1 MRFSVD
7 ELEIRRPIWIALSE
21 LYLDTEPDWA
31 RVAGICARSPFAIP
45 ELRRILFDE
54 VHPVVYRNLWSTAG
68 VWDGFDQD
76 WLITVMLARK
86 RAPVFRL
93 PWPEERRYPWRELK
107 PQLVSARQRSAQAP

>member
-1 MRFSVD
+1 MD

-31 RVAGICARSPFAIP
+31 RVARICARSPFAIP

-54 VHPVVYRNLWSTAG
+54 VHPVVHRNLWSTAG

-107 PQLVSARQRSAQAP
+107 PHLLSARQRSAQAP